1 MHMKDERESKADS
14 THVDGRGEA
23 SGVTMTRRGLFRSTL
38 AAATSVALNGVQ
50 AAPVPASAE
59 SRSHVPRANNLV
71 RVSVTINGVAHRVE
85 VRSDVTLLDL
95 LREQLHLTGAKKG
108 CNRGECGACTVML
121 DGRRVN
127 SCFVLAATLEGR
139 RVTTV
144 EGLATSDSLH
154 PVQRAFIKCD
164 AFQCGFCTSGQIMSA
179 VGCIEEGHTG
189 SNVEIREWMS
199 GNLCRCSAYPQIAA
213 AVETASVE
221 MQGGV
226 HGAV

>member
-1 MHMKDERESKADS
+1 MKYDRDAKADLAEGDENQG
-14 THVDGRGEA
+14 VA
-23 SGVTMTRRGLFRSTL
+23 GVTMTRRGLFRSTL

-50 AAPVPASAE
+50 AAPIPTSAQ

-71 RVSVTINGVAHRVE
+71 RVSVTINGVVHRFE

-144 EGLATSDSLH
+144 EGLATGDSLH

-179 VGCIEEGHTG
+179 LGCIEEGHTG

-199 GNLCRCSAYPQIAA
+199 GNLCRCSAYPQIAE
-213 AVETASVE
+213 AVETASAE
-221 MQGGV
+221 MHGGG
-226 HGAV
+226 HGTV

>member
-1 MHMKDERESKADS
+1 MNDEK
-14 THVDGRGEA
+14 EA
-23 SGVTMTRRGLFRSTL
+23 KGALAGGDEHQGVAGVTMTRRGLFRSSL

-50 AAPVPASAE
+50 AAPAPASVE
-59 SRSHVPRANNLV
+59 RRSHIPRTNSLV
-71 RVSVTINGVAHRVE
+71 RISVTINEVAHRVE

-144 EGLATSDSLH
+144 EGLATGDSLH

-199 GNLCRCSAYPQIAA
+199 GNLCRCSAYPQIAE

-221 MQGGV
+221 MHGGV

>member
-1 MHMKDERESKADS
+1 MKDERELKVDS
-14 THVDGRGEA
+14 THVEEHGEA

-50 AAPVPASAE
+50 AAPVPSSAE
-59 SRSHVPRANNLV
+59 SRSHAPRVNNLV

-144 EGLATSDSLH
+144 EGLATNDSLH
-154 PVQRAFIKCD
+154 PVQRAFIKFD

-179 VGCIEEGHTG
+179 VGCIAEGHTG

-213 AVETASVE
+213 AVETASLE